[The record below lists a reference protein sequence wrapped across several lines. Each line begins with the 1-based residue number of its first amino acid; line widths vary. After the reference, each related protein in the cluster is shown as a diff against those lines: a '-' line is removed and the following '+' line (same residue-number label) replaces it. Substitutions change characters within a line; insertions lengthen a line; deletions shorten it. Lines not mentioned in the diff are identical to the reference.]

1 MFDPILAE
9 LATGWPDA
17 GQLMRAA
24 LRLFTAALCGAAVG
38 LQRERLGKP
47 AGLRTHILVA
57 SGTALFIVAASEAG
71 MALPDLS
78 RVIQGLVT
86 GIGFLG
92 AGSILKL
99 EMQRQIKGLTTA
111 ADIWITAAAGVA
123 AGLGRLGL
131 ALMATA
137 LALVVLVVL
146 RRVDDWVKQAHA
158 RPDEPGA

>member
-86 GIGFLG
+86 GIGLHG

-111 ADIWITAAAGVA
+111 ADIWITAAGVA

-146 RRVDDWVKQAHA
+146 RRVDDWVKRAHV
-158 RPDEPGA
+158 RPDEPGH